1 MWRCTVCG
9 YIHTGGEA
17 PEKCPKCGASRDK
30 FTKIEEK
37 TRELIE
43 RSRFTN
49 LLLAELYSLLD
60 QAQEIAA
67 QGKEDNLDPN
77 CVAIFDRLG
86 KEGGILQQM
95 IKAEIAAHIAK
106 NKWG

>member
-49 LLLAELYSLLD
+49 LLLGS
-60 QAQEIAA
+60 I
-67 QGKEDNLDPN
+67 P
-77 CVAIFDRLG
+77 F
-86 KEGGILQQM
+86 
-95 IKAEIAAHIAK
+95 
-106 NKWG
+106 